1 MKNTLKFALSAALLS
16 AAPIAAVDAKDCVK
30 LSESVKAAVVADS
43 SQVLRIV
50 ASNVAANESCA
61 CEIVKAAIIAAD
73 ADEALV
79 GKIVST
85 AILEAPSEARMI
97 TQCAIATAP
106 DAIAVVLAVTTE
118 DDSSSEADSSSAAG
132 PAPEGVSSETG
143 SSSEGGSS
151 TGGSSAGGG
160 EAAFSSVSYNPL
172 NSPFQSTMITP
183 TSKGADVRT
192 APEFS
197 IEPVEDDPSV
207 TTPVADSSITD

>member
-16 AAPIAAVDAKDCVK
+16 SAPIAAADAKDCAK

-50 ASNVAANESCA
+50 ASTVAANESCA

-143 SSSEGGSS
+143 SSSEGG
-151 TGGSSAGGG
+151 GSSAGGG

-192 APEFS
+192 APEFF
-197 IEPVEDDPSV
+197 IEPVEDDPGV
-207 TTPVADSSITD
+207 TTPVPDSSIND